1 MKFSLFSER
10 QAISRGEYPPK
21 PVKKAFP
28 DQLRRNIATIFTETF
43 GMYYDGELGIGHDP
57 VITTNLWIEFD
68 RVMRRESEE
77 YANFV
82 EVMRNYKANRRITA
96 FAMSASDTALL
107 NLLDLGIA
115 VIVQM
120 AEPLQRE
127 HSDNLSQW
135 NVRLST
141 ADALA
146 ELDSRLRGA
155 GTVYRIVDDALI
167 ISTDDVTHE
176 LALVPA
182 LQCLTDPGFAG
193 AATEFHQALVAHR
206 QGHHDQVLVKANHAF
221 ESTMKIIAKKMNWP
235 YEETATAKKMLD
247 VMFGNG
253 LLPTMRESAMKSL
266 ATLLEGDVPTM
277 RNKTPSAGHGR
288 GDRTAE
294 IPESFA
300 TYVLTVTAANVR
312 LLVESYRANRPKR

>member
-21 PVKKAFP
+21 PAKKTFP

-57 VITTNLWIEFD
+57 VMTTNLWIEFD

-82 EVMRNYKANRRITA
+82 ETMRNYKANRRITA

-127 HSDNLSQW
+127 HSYNLSQW

-141 ADALA
+141 DDALA

-182 LQCLTDPGFAG
+182 LQCLNDPGFVG
-193 AATEFHQALVAHR
+193 AATEFHEALAAHR
-206 QGHHDQVLVKANHAF
+206 QGRHDQVLVKANHAF
-221 ESTMKIIAKKMNWP
+221 ESTM
-235 YEETATAKKMLD
+235 
-247 VMFGNG
+247 
-253 LLPTMRESAMKSL
+253 TMRESAMKSL
-266 ATLLEGDVPTM
+266 ATLLEGDVPAM

-288 GDRTAE
+288 GDRTEE

-300 TYVLTVTAANVR
+300 TYVLTVTAANIR
-312 LLVESYRANRPKR
+312 LLVDSYRAKRP